1 MNANQSTTQINSAA
15 AALWASAFVILAL
28 IIVQAGRYPGVGGSA
43 MANMVADRGSYTLM
57 TCDAGTGG
65 DADPDEI
72 LCVIDSR
79 EQMMLVYDVED
90 VRKKAI
96 LLRDGY
102 NLDQLFIRARQ

>member
-1 MNANQSTTQINSAA
+1 
-15 AALWASAFVILAL
+15 
-28 IIVQAGRYPGVGGSA
+28 
-43 MANMVADRGSYTLM
+43 M